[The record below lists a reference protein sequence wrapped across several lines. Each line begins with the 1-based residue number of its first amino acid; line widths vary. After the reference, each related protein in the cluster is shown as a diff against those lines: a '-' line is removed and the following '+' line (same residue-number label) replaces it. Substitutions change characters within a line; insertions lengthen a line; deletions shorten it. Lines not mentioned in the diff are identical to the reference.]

1 MFNEVAKSLCCT
13 YEVQSLGNIY
23 NDCTHEVQS
32 LGNMYNNVWR
42 DFFHYV

>member
-1 MFNEVAKSLCCT
+1 MKLRNLYVVLMK
-13 YEVQSLGNIY
+13 GNIY